1 MARSVDARRAHH
13 RSDDVESVILR
24 LTRLVS
30 DGELRG
36 RIEWVRTGEVAT
48 FESTDRMV
56 ALLRAGAVGEVEPP
70 HG

>member
-1 MARSVDARRAHH
+1 M
-13 RSDDVESVILR
+13 ESVILR